1 MSQLFMIK
9 NFKRL
14 ILYPLQRGYKFLL
27 ALIITALLAI
37 LGTPNSAN
45 SLDLS
50 DFLRIVPTVIQVVE
64 VSNISDG
71 EEVKLGGQ
79 INRNILTQ
87 VKLSRNREA
96 NDLVKSIGTELV
108 SQSDRPNIPYKF
120 QVVEDSDINA
130 FATMGG
136 FVYINTGTIAAADN
150 RAQLASVIA
159 HEMGHISGKHALEQI
174 KQQAITQGIVSLVG
188 ADRNEF
194 VNLGTELALR
204 LPNSRE
210 AEFDADR
217 RGLGNLYRSGYA
229 VQAMPDFMQKLT
241 RGSGN
246 TLDFFNTHPAVGDRI
261 VALNQTIQDQNLEG
275 SRGLDNKAY
284 QRRWRSAKF

>member
-1 MSQLFMIK
+1 MIK

-14 ILYPLQRGYKFLL
+14 ILYPLQRGHKLLL

-37 LGTPNSAN
+37 LTTPSSAN

-50 DFLRIVPTVIQVVE
+50 DFLRIIPTVIQVVE

-194 VNLGTELALR
+194 VILGTELALR

-229 VQAMPDFMQKLT
+229 VKAMPDFMQKLA

-246 TLDFFNTHPAVGDRI
+246 TLAFFNTHPAVGDRI

>member
-1 MSQLFMIK
+1 MIK

-14 ILYPLQRGYKFLL
+14 ILYPLQRCHKFLL
-27 ALIITALLAI
+27 ALLITALLAI
-37 LGTPNSAN
+37 LATPNSAN

-71 EEVKLGGQ
+71 EEVKLGSQ
-79 INRNILTQ
+79 INRNILSE
-87 VKLSRNREA
+87 VRLSRNREA
-96 NDLVKSIGTELV
+96 NELVKSIGTELV
-108 SQSDRPNIPYKF
+108 PQSDRPNIPYKF
-120 QVVEDSDINA
+120 QVVDDPDINA

-159 HEMGHISGKHALEQI
+159 HEMGHIAGKHALEQI

-217 RGLGNLYRSGYA
+217 RGLENLYRSGYA
-229 VQAMPDFMQKLT
+229 VQAMPDFMKKLA

-246 TLDFFNTHPAVGDRI
+246 TIDFLNTHPAVGDRI
-261 VALNQTIQDQNLEG
+261 VALNQTIQDQDLQG
-275 SRGLDNKAY
+275 SRGLDNRTY

>member
-1 MSQLFMIK
+1 MIK
-9 NFKRL
+9 SFKRL
-14 ILYPLQRGYKFLL
+14 ILNPLRRCHRFLL
-27 ALIITALLAI
+27 AMVITGLLAI
-37 LGTPNSAN
+37 LATPNSA
-45 SLDLS
+45 SSFDLS

-64 VSNISDG
+64 VSNISDA

-87 VKLSRNREA
+87 VRLSRNREA
-96 NDLVKSIGTELV
+96 NELVKSIGAELV
-108 SQSDRPNIPYKF
+108 PDSDRSNIPYRF
-120 QVVEDSDINA
+120 QVVEDPDINA

-159 HEMGHISGKHALEQI
+159 HEMGHIAGKHALEQI

-194 VNLGTELALR
+194 INLGTELALR

-217 RGLGNLYRSGYA
+217 RGLENLFKSGYA
-229 VQAMPDFMQKLT
+229 VQAMPDFMQKLA

-246 TLDFFNTHPAVGDRI
+246 APDFLSTHPAVGDRV
-261 VALNQTIQDQNLEG
+261 VALNLTIRDNNLEG
-275 SRGLDNKAY
+275 SKGLDNRVY
-284 QRRWRSAKF
+284 QIRWRSARF

>member
-14 ILYPLQRGYKFLL
+14 ILYPLQRGHKFLL

-37 LGTPNSAN
+37 LANPNSVN

-159 HEMGHISGKHALEQI
+159 HEMGHIAGKHALEQI

-229 VQAMPDFMQKLT
+229 VQAMPDFMKKLA

-246 TLDFFNTHPAVGDRI
+246 TLDFLNTHPAVGDRI

-284 QRRWRSAKF
+284 QRRWRAAKF